1 MNPFE
6 ILGLEPRLA
15 LDRDALNQAFRD
27 AGKLAHPDAGGSEE
41 GFAQLQA
48 AVNVLSS
55 PARRLRAWLESKGVQ
70 VDCRGSVGSEMMD
83 EFGRVGEVSQQA
95 EAVIRKREAAQS
107 ALAKAMIESETQLC
121 REELGAAMS
130 RLEGLI
136 EGICSEFPGLDQSG
150 CIPDEAMQ
158 WHRDL
163 TFLEK
168 WRASLRALFAKLL

>member
-15 LDRDALNQAFRD
+15 MDRDALNQAFRD

-48 AVNVLSS
+48 AVDVLSS

-70 VDCRGSVGSEMMD
+70 VDCRGSIGSEMMD

-121 REELGAAMS
+121 REELEAAIS

-136 EGICSEFPGLDQSG
+136 DGICSGFLGLEQSG
-150 CIPDEAMQ
+150 CISDDAMQ
-158 WHRDL
+158 WHRNL

-168 WRASLRALFAKLL
+168 WRASLRSLYARLL

>member
-1 MNPFE
+1 VNPFE

-55 PARRLRAWLESKGVQ
+55 PARRLGAWLESKGVE
-70 VDCRGSVGSEMMD
+70 VECRGSIGSEMMD
-83 EFGRVGEVSQQA
+83 EFSRVGELSQKA
-95 EAVIRKREAAQS
+95 ETVIRKREAAQS
-107 ALAKAMIESETQLC
+107 ALAKAILESETQLC
-121 REELGAAMS
+121 REELEVAMS

-136 EGICSEFPGLDQSG
+136 EGICSGFPGLEQSG
-150 CIPDEAMQ
+150 CISDEAMQ

-168 WRASLRALFAKLL
+168 WRASLRALFARLL